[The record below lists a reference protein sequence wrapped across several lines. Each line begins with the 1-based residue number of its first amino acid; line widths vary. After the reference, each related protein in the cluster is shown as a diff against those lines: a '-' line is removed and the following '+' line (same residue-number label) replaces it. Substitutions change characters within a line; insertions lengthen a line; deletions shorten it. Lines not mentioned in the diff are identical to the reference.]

1 MNNFFA
7 TPTDVWG
14 DDAVMLTT
22 IGICIVVV
30 AILALIGIALII
42 YKRKNNASTKIT
54 TRQLVFSAMA
64 IALAMVTSMV
74 KLMEMPMGGSVTLL
88 SMLFIVLIA
97 YWYGPVAG
105 ITTGMAYGLLQFVLE
120 PIFYTLPQM
129 LVDYPFAFGALGLAG
144 FLHNKKFG
152 LQIGYILG
160 VLGRF
165 VFAFLSGVLF
175 FASYAPEGMNPALY
189 STIYNGSYLLAEA
202 VITLIIISLP
212 PVHKALKH
220 VKKLTVEE

>member
-14 DDAVMLTT
+14 DEAVMLTT
-22 IGICIVVV
+22 TGICITV
-30 AILALIGIALII
+30 AVIVLLLVLALCV
-42 YKRKNNASTKIT
+42 YKNKHSASAKIT

-64 IALAMVTSMV
+64 IALASVTSML
-74 KLMEMPMGGSVTLL
+74 KLWDMPMGGSVTLF
-88 SMLFIVLIA
+88 SMLFIVLIG

-129 LVDYPFAFGALGLAG
+129 LVDYPLAFGALGIAG
-144 FLHNKKFG
+144 FFSNKKHG
-152 LQIGYILG
+152 LQLGYLAG

-175 FASYAPEGMNPALY
+175 FAAYAPAEMGPALY
-189 STIYNGSYLLAEA
+189 SFLYNGSYLAAEA
-202 VITLIIISLP
+202 VITLILLFLP
-212 PVHKALKH
+212 PVQKALKH
-220 VKKLTVEE
+220 IRTLATTD